1 MALFQIVNR
10 RARSVERE
18 FDALRLR
25 ITAGEGPNDK
35 RNDALVVTMTSRTG
49 GEGVSTVSAGLARAF
64 ARNGADRVLLL
75 DADSTRNDIARRAP
89 DDGATMILK
98 EDDLDVN
105 VPIGAV
111 ERWGV
116 DVLALA
122 AGRRTGFPKELAWQE
137 YFSALRSRYDVIVV
151 DTGALT
157 SQGPYYWADTASQA
171 LLVVD
176 TSRTSIEA
184 LGRLREELK
193 TSKLAVTGVVLNKR
207 DYPIPKWFY

>member
-1 MALFQIVNR
+1 MVNR
-10 RARSVERE
+10 RVRSVERE

-25 ITAGEGPNDK
+25 ITAAEGPNFR
-35 RNDALVVTMTSRTG
+35 RNDALVVTMTSRTA
-49 GEGVSTVSAGLARAF
+49 GEGVSTVSAGLARSF
-64 ARNGADRVLLL
+64 ARNGAERVLLV
-75 DADSTRNDIARRAP
+75 DADSARNDIAQRAP
-89 DDGATMILK
+89 GNDATMILK
-98 EDDLDVN
+98 TEDLDPN
-105 VPIGAV
+105 VPIGTV

-122 AGRRTGFPKELAWQE
+122 AGRRSGFPKEMPWQD
-137 YFSALRSRYDVIVV
+137 YFSALRTRYDVIVV

-184 LGRLREELK
+184 LERLREELK
-193 TSKLAVTGVVLNKR
+193 TSKLTVTGVVLNKR